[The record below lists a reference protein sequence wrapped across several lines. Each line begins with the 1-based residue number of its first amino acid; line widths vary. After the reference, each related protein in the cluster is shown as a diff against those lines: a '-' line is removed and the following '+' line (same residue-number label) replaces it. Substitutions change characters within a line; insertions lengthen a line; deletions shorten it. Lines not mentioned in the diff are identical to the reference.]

1 VDPVILLL
9 DEATSN
15 LDLAT
20 EARVAEAMQQ
30 VSRHR
35 TTIIIAHRLQTA
47 RTADR
52 IVVLHNGEAA
62 EVGSHDELRA
72 LGGRY
77 SSMWDAFELSGQ
89 EVPGTAAKTP
99 A

>member
-1 VDPVILLL
+1 MTVLNLRRWFRNPLFLL
-9 DEATSN
+9 A
-15 LDLAT
+15 LAAGLIAFVVQSG
-20 EARVAEAMQQ
+20 ELGSAD
-30 VSRHR
+30 
-35 TTIIIAHRLQTA
+35 TTHRLQTA

-77 SSMWDAFELSGQ
+77 ASMWDAFELSGQ
-89 EVPGTAAKTP
+89 EVPGAARTP